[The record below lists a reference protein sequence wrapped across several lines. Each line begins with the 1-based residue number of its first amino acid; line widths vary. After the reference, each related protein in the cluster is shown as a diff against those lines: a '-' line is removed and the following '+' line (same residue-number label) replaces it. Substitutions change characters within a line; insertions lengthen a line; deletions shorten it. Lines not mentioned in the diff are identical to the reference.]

1 MEILIFKLV
10 YTEKVMLFDP
20 FGRELLCFEHLDISL
35 DLTRF
40 EKISLQQQI
49 LLMKPPIPG
58 RNLSH
63 QFFYVCCCLFSS
75 RCGAPYLLE
84 FTAVEPLL

>member
-20 FGRELLCFEHLDISL
+20 FGRELLCFEHLGISL

-40 EKISLQQQI
+40 EK
-49 LLMKPPIPG
+49 
-58 RNLSH
+58 N
-63 QFFYVCCCLFSS
+63 FTTATNSS
-75 RCGAPYLLE
+75 DEAPYAGAKFKPSIFLCVLLSILVSLRCSL
-84 FTAVEPLL
+84 FTGIYCR